1 MCLPSLLDHHTSSIL
16 SFFKYCITSHYD
28 CITVLDNLFVTYDHY
43 LVQVLSSAA
52 SNSDFLSLKKL
63 AEKYGVPSKD
73 MKNLSLSTQQSA
85 HIQSQSQSQSQSVG
99 GFIQRKASLTQSVSA
114 DSLATGSPQSLAG
127 RGMQGEDGD
136 MRKRASTP
144 LSVGATSPPQPLP
157 LPLTRYSITGST
169 WLTEGQS
176 KSDGLIG
183 NLSAVGSVFKPGNLA
198 NIQTSHLSLSQ
209 SNNNSSSSRGSD
221 AGVTGAA
228 FNLLPPLHHTHMD
241 EEYRG
246 GPGSGPGP
254 VSERFLFGYDVDFSG
269 HHIETSPGKF
279 KAVGQGQGSGMGSGV
294 GQGMGA
300 GQGSGMGSGAGFG
313 PLSGTRSSIVT
324 TTSAGNTS
332 SSDMDD
338 DLDSDDEADS
348 AFQDITAKYQ
358 DSVSRYGAPTVLHST
373 LLHCTVLLSHAL
385 YSLCGAF

>member
-1 MCLPSLLDHHTSSIL
+1 
-16 SFFKYCITSHYD
+16 
-28 CITVLDNLFVTYDHY
+28 
-43 LVQVLSSAA
+43 
-52 SNSDFLSLKKL
+52 
-63 AEKYGVPSKD
+63 
-73 MKNLSLSTQQSA
+73 MKNLNTQQSA
-85 HIQSQSQSQSQSVG
+85 HMQSQSQSMSVG

-114 DSLATGSPQSLAG
+114 DSLATGSPQLLAG

-136 MRKRASTP
+136 IRKRASTP
-144 LSVGATSPPQPLP
+144 LSVGATSPPLPLP
-157 LPLTRYSITGST
+157 LPRYSITGST
-169 WLTEGQS
+169 WSVEGQS

-183 NLSAVGSVFKPGNLA
+183 NSSAVGSVFKAGNVA
-198 NIQTSHLSLSQ
+198 NIQTAHLSLSQ

-221 AGVTGAA
+221 AGVSGAA

-254 VSERFLFGYDVDFSG
+254 VSERFLFGFDVDFSG

-279 KAVGQGQGSGMGSGV
+279 NTVGQGQGQGQGSGV
-294 GQGMGA
+294 GQGMGV

-313 PLSGTRSSIVT
+313 LLSGTRSSIVT
-324 TTSAGNTS
+324 TTSAGGTS

-348 AFQDITAKYQ
+348 AYQDITAKYH
-358 DSVSRYGAPTVLHST
+358 DSVSRYKVPSF
-373 LLHCTVLLSHAL
+373 CTVM
-385 YSLCGAF
+385 Y

>member
-1 MCLPSLLDHHTSSIL
+1 
-16 SFFKYCITSHYD
+16 
-28 CITVLDNLFVTYDHY
+28 
-43 LVQVLSSAA
+43 
-52 SNSDFLSLKKL
+52 
-63 AEKYGVPSKD
+63 
-73 MKNLSLSTQQSA
+73 MKNLSQSAQQSL
-85 HIQSQSQSQSQSVG
+85 HMQSQSQSLG
-99 GFIQRKASLTQSVSA
+99 GFIQRKGSLTQSVSA

-144 LSVGATSPPQPLP
+144 LSVGATSPPLPLP
-157 LPLTRYSITGST
+157 LPLPRYSISGST
-169 WLTEGQS
+169 WSVEGQS

-183 NLSAVGSVFKPGNLA
+183 NSSAVGSVFKAGNLT
-198 NIQTSHLSLSQ
+198 NIQTAHLSVSQ
-209 SNNNSSSSRGSD
+209 SNNNSSSNRSSD

-254 VSERFLFGYDVDFSG
+254 VSERFLFGYDVDFTG

-279 KAVGQGQGSGMGSGV
+279 KAVGQGQGSGVVQGSGV
-294 GQGMGA
+294 GQGMGQ

-313 PLSGTRSSIVT
+313 LLTGTRSSIVT
-324 TTSAGNTS
+324 TTSAGGTS

-348 AFQDITAKYQ
+348 AYQDITAKYQ
-358 DSVSRYGAPTVLHST
+358 DSVSRYRVSSFYTVLDCT
-373 LLHCTVLLSHAL
+373 LLTLLNPTLLQNTNCSHAL
-385 YSLCGAF
+385 HSLCGAL